1 MHVFCPD
8 LPTYNMSG
16 ARLEKFPGARA
27 VDPDRNPHGSAFI
40 LPPGSGS
47 AFRKTHGTAKN
58 VCGSTALTGT
68 LFGPKIHGLNHF
80 YVEIQ
85 GIKVIS
91 RPFLNRPNTCKVSKE
106 NFLYCYFLLF
116 LLLGLFCHQSEEK
129 CRRSIKLSKNFEI
142 TSINYF
148 IIKNFIVNL
157 WSRFLYVQI
166 KVKKKMEINKFTLA
180 YSKSPFYF
188 FP

>member
-1 MHVFCPD
+1 MTIENSLWVIFYKICW
-8 LPTYNMSG
+8 
-16 ARLEKFPGARA
+16 A
-27 VDPDRNPHGSAFI
+27 
-40 LPPGSGS
+40 GSGS
-47 AFRKTHGTAKN
+47 AWIRIHFTSWIRIRIPKTPWSAKN
-58 VCGSTALTGT
+58 ECGSTALTGTGT

-116 LLLGLFCHQSEEK
+116 LLLGLFCHQSEVK